1 MFTLPPL
8 PFAEAALEPH
18 ISART
23 MKLHHGAHHKAYVD
37 KLNTLVADTPLEELT
52 LEEIIHT
59 TQGSTDEDRKKI
71 FNNAGQHWNHSFFW
85 NSLSP
90 TGGGRSLSGDLAT
103 EVERAFGS
111 REKLHEQLLDQ
122 GTNHFGSGW
131 VWLVYSGGK
140 LEVTTTH
147 DADTPIAHHQTPL
160 ITCDL
165 WEHAYYLDHQNRR
178 PEFLKAWLENLA
190 NWEFAAANLAEARS
204 SERVG

>member
-37 KLNTLVADTPLEELT
+37 KLNSLVADTPLEELT
-52 LEEIIHT
+52 LEDIIHT

-90 TGGGRSLSGDLAT
+90 DGGKSLSGDLAK

-111 REKLHEQLLDQ
+111 ETKLHEDLLEQ

-131 VWLVYSGGK
+131 VWLVLSGGK

-147 DADTPIAHHQTPL
+147 DADTPIAHHQVAL

-190 NWEFAAANLAEARS
+190 NWDFAAENLVKARS
-204 SERVG
+204 SEKVG

>member
-8 PFAEAALEPH
+8 PYAEAALEPH

-37 KLNTLVADTPLEELT
+37 KLNALVADTPLEELT

-59 TQGSTDEDRKKI
+59 TQGSTDADRKKI

-90 TGGGRSLSGDLAT
+90 TGGKSISGELAS
-103 EVERAFGS
+103 EVERSFGS
-111 REKLHEQLLDQ
+111 QAKLQEQLLDQ

-131 VWLVYSGGK
+131 VWLVFSGGK
-140 LEVTTTH
+140 LEVTSTH

-178 PEFLKAWLENLA
+178 PEFLKAWLANLA
-190 NWEFAAANLAEARS
+190 NWDFAAANLAQARS
-204 SERVG
+204 SAQVN

>member
-37 KLNTLVADTPLEELT
+37 KLNSLVADTPLEELT
-52 LEEIIHT
+52 LEDIIHT

-90 TGGGRSLSGDLAT
+90 DGGKSLSGELAT
-103 EVERAFGS
+103 EVQRAFGS
-111 REKLHEQLLDQ
+111 EGKLHEQLLEQ
-122 GTNHFGSGW
+122 GTSHFGSGW
-131 VWLVYSGGK
+131 VWLVLSGGK

-147 DADTPIAHHQTPL
+147 DADTPIAHHQIPL

-190 NWEFAAANLAEARS
+190 NWDFAAANLAHARS
-204 SERVG
+204 AEKVG